1 MRDTLKRCLLARSLA
16 RSPSVPL
23 CPRACVCGCA
33 RACVKRQEER
43 EGERGRVGVSERLSE
58 ESQKRARSAPPITP
72 PFARQL
78 IVPISLGP
86 VIPRFANSPTT
97 PPVIGQKH
105 HVPNTGPFQLPSPL
119 PSALIPIHNPS
130 SYPQHIRVTPRH
142 IHVTPVASPL
152 HPRHIRHTPS
162 HPVTSMSSPSHP
174 LSSPSHPR
182 HIPVSPRVPYLR
194 AAAAP
199 LPLEARRLARGPGP
213 LAACSGRAGGGGGTG
228 ALAGDGHAG
237 VEIGAGLVSSTCS
250 PNSRPHSFR
259 PRPPRR
265 APRGRQPEPT
275 GRAGARWQ

>member
-1 MRDTLKRCLLARSLA
+1 MCEEAGR
-16 RSPSVPL
+16 
-23 CPRACVCGCA
+23 
-33 RACVKRQEER
+33 ER

-58 ESQKRARSAPPITP
+58 GSQKRARSAPPITP

-105 HVPNTGPFQLPSPL
+105 HVPNTGPFQLPSPF
-119 PSALIPIHNPS
+119 PSALIHNPS

-182 HIPVSPRVPYLR
+182 HIPVTPVTFP
-194 AAAAP
+194 
-199 LPLEARRLARGPGP
+199 
-213 LAACSGRAGGGGGTG
+213 
-228 ALAGDGHAG
+228 
-237 VEIGAGLVSSTCS
+237 
-250 PNSRPHSFR
+250 SRPECRTSGLPPLLCLLR
-259 PRPPRR
+259 PAGSLGDRARLPP
-265 APRGRQPEPT
+265 AAGA
-275 GRAGARWQ
+275 RAGAEGRVRWREVGTPEWK